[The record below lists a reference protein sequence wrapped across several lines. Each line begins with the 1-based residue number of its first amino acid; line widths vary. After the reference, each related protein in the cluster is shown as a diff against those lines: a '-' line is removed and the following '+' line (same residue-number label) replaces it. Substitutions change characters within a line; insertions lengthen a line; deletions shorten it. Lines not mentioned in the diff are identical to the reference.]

1 MRPTHVLMYVTAVL
15 SISSASILVLL
26 SGAVAPACAFWRL
39 LIASIILLPFY
50 LLRREGA
57 IFRGGDHA
65 VNYLFIIIAG
75 ISLGMHFTLWM
86 DSLFRLPVI
95 VSTTIVVT
103 YPIYAYI
110 FEILIFKIKFRYT
123 DILGMLIAFA
133 GILLYFHEALNI
145 GIVDLLG
152 VIESFVASI
161 LAAVYFFI
169 GRFIRLR
176 AGLFTYVVPTYIVG
190 AATVVPYSIITN
202 SNITNYPVITWIY
215 FALLALIPMIGGH
228 TIMNYLLKFYSSYVV
243 SSIAFLEPV
252 GASLLALLIL
262 NQVPRIEHIV
272 ATPLVLCGV
281 ALVLR
286 SASES

>member
-1 MRPTHVLMYVTAVL
+1 MRPTHILMYITAVL

-26 SGAVAPACAFWRL
+26 SGAVAAACAFWRL

-50 LLRREGA
+50 LLRRRGTVLSSEG
-57 IFRGGDHA
+57 HV
-65 VNYLFIIIAG
+65 VNYLFIVIAG
-75 ISLGMHFTLWM
+75 TSLGMHFTLWM

-110 FEILIFKIKFRYT
+110 FEILIFKVKFRYT
-123 DILGMLIAFA
+123 DILGMLIAFT

-152 VIESFVASI
+152 VIESFIASV
-161 LAAVYFFI
+161 LAAIYFFI

-176 AGLFTYVVPTYIVG
+176 TGLLTYVIPTYIVG
-190 AATVVPYSIITN
+190 AAAVVPYSIITN
-202 SNITNYPVITWIY
+202 ANITNYPVATWIY
-215 FALLALIPMIGGH
+215 FALLALIPMMGGH

-243 SSIAFLEPV
+243 SSIAFLEPI

-262 NQVPRIEHIV
+262 NQVPKIEHVI

>member
-145 GIVDLLG
+145 GIVNLLG

-176 AGLFTYVVPTYIVG
+176 VGLFTYVVPTYIVG